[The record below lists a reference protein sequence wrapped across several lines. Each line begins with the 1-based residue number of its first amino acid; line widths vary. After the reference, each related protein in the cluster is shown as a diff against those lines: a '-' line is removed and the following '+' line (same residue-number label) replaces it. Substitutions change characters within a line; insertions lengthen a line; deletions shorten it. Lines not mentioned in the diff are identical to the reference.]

1 MINKEKQMRII
12 GIDPGYAIVGFGII
26 EYENSRFKVIDYGA
40 VTTDA
45 GTDFNQRLKTIY
57 YDVSQILDIYKPE
70 CLAIEKLYFQNNQ
83 KTAIDVAEAR
93 GVILLSAVQRNLYI
107 GEYTPLEVKN
117 SITGYGRAVKK
128 QVQEMTKR
136 ILKLPEIPKPD
147 DTADALA
154 IAVCHAHTDNS
165 LLAEFGKRLN

>member
-1 MINKEKQMRII
+1 MKI
-12 GIDPGYAIVGFGII
+12 
-26 EYENSRFKVIDYGA
+26 
-40 VTTDA
+40 
-45 GTDFNQRLKTIY
+45 
-57 YDVSQILDIYKPE
+57 
-70 CLAIEKLYFQNNQ
+70 
-83 KTAIDVAEAR
+83 
-93 GVILLSAVQRNLYI
+93 
-107 GEYTPLEVKN
+107 

-165 LLAEFGKRLN
+165 LLAEFGKRIN